1 MKRKMLAAALLT
13 LCLSFL
19 AGCGKEPVQPEQL
32 LTEYIQLLN
41 EEKYEEMYTYLS
53 EDAKA
58 QTDEETYVNRNRNI
72 YGGIEASDIVIDIAE
87 DGDEEKDADTRRVKY
102 TVTMQTLAGELSF
115 DNMVAIFNKDEEG
128 SYKMEWDSQDIFP
141 TLQNSDT
148 VRVVTTAAKRGNIY
162 DRNQVELAREGV
174 ASSVGLVHGKLPE
187 DREAAFTQ
195 LASLLEISVE
205 KIENALS
212 AGWVRDDTFV
222 PLRTVAKD
230 AMDLKEQL
238 LEIPGVMITDTT
250 VRYYPFGEK
259 AAQLT
264 GYVQNIT
271 AEELEEREG
280 QGYNQNSII
289 GKAGAERVYEEQL
302 RPRDGYSIQIY
313 NELGD
318 LKETVLEKAPQDGED
333 VMLTID
339 ITLQQYL
346 YQEMEGDEGCAAAMD
361 PVSGAVLA
369 LVSTPAYDP
378 NDFVMGYTS
387 SAWEAINSDEAQPLY
402 NRWLASWVPGSAFK
416 PVTAALAL
424 TEGTLDPEEDVQ
436 NEGLRWQLDSS
447 WGSYYVTT
455 LEDYSVKNLENALIH
470 SDNIYF
476 AKAAVGMGA
485 DGFGEGLN
493 SLGFGEELPFDF
505 ALTASTYGTDG
516 KITSDT
522 ELADSGYGQGK
533 ILVNPIHLSS
543 IYSALVNGGNMVKP
557 YLTEGQETTYWKE
570 GVFAPEAAETVLND
584 LYQVVEAEE
593 GTAHEAYS
601 SGYRLAG
608 KTGTAEIK
616 DSQDDTT
623 GTELGWFVGLCVEDT
638 DSPLLITMMI
648 EDVKG
653 RGGSHYVIPKVS
665 AGFDAYI
672 LGQAPAFS
680 ADSGETLLEGEQ

>member
-174 ASSVGLVHGKLPE
+174 ASSVGLVPGKLPE
-187 DREAAFTQ
+187 DWEAAFTQ

-361 PVSGAVLA
+361 AVSGAVLA

-387 SAWEAINSDEAQPLY
+387 SAWEAVNSDEAQPLY

>member
-1 MKRKMLAAALLT
+1 MKRKMLEAALLT

-102 TVTMQTLAGELSF
+102 TVTMQTLAVELSF

-174 ASSVGLVHGKLPE
+174 ASSVGLVPGKLPE
-187 DREAAFTQ
+187 YREAAFTQ

-387 SAWEAINSDEAQPLY
+387 SAWEAVNSDEAQPLY

-424 TEGTLDPEEDVQ
+424 TEGTLDPEEDIQ